1 MTLEQRQR
9 YQRDF
14 SAEYDEYKDLHSRI
28 ATITHMFVQLE
39 SKIKSLSRGTPE
51 YKVLMVHTHLSVSRQ
66 CVQTIPTA
74 VFSPLQIMED
84 QILEKYNKYRKVSG
98 GGEIFCLP
106 N

>member
-51 YKVLMVHTHLSVSRQ
+51 YKVLTVCTSLSTNLSVSKQFLHLRF
-66 CVQTIPTA
+66 VP
-74 VFSPLQIMED
+74 S
-84 QILEKYNKYRKVSG
+84 R
-98 GGEIFCLP
+98 
-106 N
+106 